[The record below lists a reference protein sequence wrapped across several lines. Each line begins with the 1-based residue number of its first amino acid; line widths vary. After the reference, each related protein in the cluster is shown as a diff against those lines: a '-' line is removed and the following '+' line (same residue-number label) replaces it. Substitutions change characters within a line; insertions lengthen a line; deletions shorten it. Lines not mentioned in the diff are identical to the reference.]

1 GPKMRVPTGS
11 ICGLISTAALRS
23 KRMIE
28 PSGRLISLEM
38 RTTTAFITSPFLTR
52 PRGIASFT
60 DTTITSPMV
69 AYLRFDP
76 PRTLMHMTRRAPEL
90 SATSR
95 LVCIS
100 IMTAPSSFFPR
111 ASRSH
116 DLLLLAPYH
125 FPPLEL
131 GERTALLDPDDVVN
145 VIFVGLV
152 VGVVLLGAPHRLLHH
167 RMGKTALDPHDHGLV
182 LLVAHHDA
190 LERALRHFFLL
201 RLRFRARGALRLG
214 CRLGRRCRRR
224 SARALLRGNRLG
236 ARDVA
241 AYLPHA
247 RGVLELAGRPLEAQ
261 VEPFL
266 LELEHLV
273 VELVDGHG

>member
-1 GPKMRVPTGS
+1 
-11 ICGLISTAALRS
+11 
-23 KRMIE
+23 
-28 PSGRLISLEM
+28 
-38 RTTTAFITSPFLTR
+38 
-52 PRGIASFT
+52 
-60 DTTITSPMV
+60 
-69 AYLRFDP
+69 
-76 PRTLMHMTRRAPEL
+76 MTP
-90 SATSR
+90 
-95 LVCIS
+95 
-100 IMTAPSSFFPR
+100 PSSFFPR

-201 RLRFRARGALRLG
+201 RLRFRARGAFRLG
-214 CRLGRRCRRR
+214 CGLGRRCRRR
-224 SARALLRGNRLG
+224 RARALLRGNSLG

-273 VELVDGHG
+273 VELVDGHGPQITRFHGRLPTYSAMRSMKRVLIGSLAAASPSASRASGSGTPSTSNKTRPGLMRVTQSSGVPLPEPMRTSSGFFDTGTSG